1 MLQHYALML
10 NYIAQTL
17 PAALEFNLMFQRYD
31 QLILFSS
38 LMLIYS
44 QQFCYQLP
52 YGSTV
57 CSTDTVQLLMP
68 KEILLATTRSLL
80 STALNPLVLAGLV
93 REPGYLARDI
103 SAQSCRPTILLNKST
118 TRDLS

>member
-1 MLQHYALML
+1 MLQHYVLML
-10 NYIAQTL
+10 NYSAQAL
-17 PAALEFNLMFQRYD
+17 PAALEFNFMFQQYD

-38 LMLIYS
+38 LMLNHT
-44 QQFCYQLP
+44 QLFCYRLP

-80 STALNPLVLAGLV
+80 STAWNPLVLAGLV
-93 REPGYLARDI
+93 REPGYLARDKFG
-103 SAQSCRPTILLNKST
+103 TKL
-118 TRDLS
+118 